1 MVLYMKADLILL
13 HPPSI
18 FDFRERPILW
28 GPINDLVPSTP
39 VFEMYPL
46 GFVSIASTLEKQGY
60 RVRIVNI
67 ALRML
72 RDRNVNLEEYIRK
85 MHPQAFGIDL
95 HWLPHVHGALNL
107 LKLCKRVHEDVP
119 IVMGGLSA
127 SYFHEELLTKVPEVD
142 YVLRGDSTEKPFI
155 QLMES
160 IACERSLSSVD
171 NLSYRDGSK
180 VRVNPIRYVPENLD
194 EFHLDYDFVFKKLIR
209 ARSLDML
216 PFYEF
221 LNRPIMAVLTR
232 KGCESNCIACG
243 GSEYAYAKIC
253 GRHRVAFRKP
263 EMVVRDILKIQEFR
277 APAFVLGD
285 LAIGSEKYGLRV
297 LELLRQEGVDIPII
311 FEFFTPPPRGF
322 LRELGRSVS
331 DFTIEMSPESGD
343 ERVREIIGRKY
354 SNAALNRMI
363 GGAFDAGCRQFD
375 LYFMIGLGGQTR
387 ESIER
392 TLKVAESLV
401 EQHRGNR
408 LLPFISPY
416 APFLD
421 PGSIA
426 FDNPEAHGFIK
437 YAHTLMDH
445 YSLLD
450 RGLTW
455 KDLLSYRTTHL
466 SRGDIVDLSYSSA
479 LRLAQIKA
487 NAGLISQETLA
498 EIERRI
504 AISKD
509 MMHFIDAHRKQGTLG
524 EEQAKASLRELMER
538 LMIDRQ
544 ELDWSQ
550 GLKMKR
556 MLALFKK
563 FLKSLF

>member
-1 MVLYMKADLILL
+1 MKADLILL

-46 GFVSIASTLEKQGY
+46 GFVSIASTLEKHGY

-107 LKLCKRVHEDVP
+107 VKLCKRVHEDVP

-142 YVLRGDSTEKPFI
+142 YVLRGDSTEKPFV

-160 IACERSLSSVD
+160 IAGERKLSSVD
-171 NLSYRDGSK
+171 NLSYRNGSK

-194 EFHLDYDFVFKKLIR
+194 EFHLDYDYVFKKLIR

-285 LAIGSEKYGLRV
+285 LAIGSQKYGLRV
-297 LELLRQEGVDIPII
+297 LELLRREGVDIPII

-343 ERVREIIGRKY
+343 EQVREIIGRKY
-354 SNAALNRMI
+354 SNAALDKMI
-363 GGAFDAGCRQFD
+363 GDAFDAGCRQFD
-375 LYFMIGLGGQTR
+375 LYFMIGLGGQSR
-387 ESIER
+387 ESIET

-401 EQHRGNR
+401 EQHRGSR

-466 SRGDIVDLSYSSA
+466 SREDIVDLSYSSA

-509 MMHFIDAHRKQGTLG
+509 MMYFVDAHRKQGTLG
-524 EEQAKASLRELMER
+524 EEQVKASLRELMER
-538 LMIDRQ
+538 LMIDRR

>member
-1 MVLYMKADLILL
+1 MKADLILL

-107 LKLCKRVHEDVP
+107 VKLCKRVHEDVP